1 MNFCLS
7 TVLRVESADHAVL
20 LDWTLPQAKPVLTPA
35 LAYLMTNVLSDE
47 TARWPSLGRSN
58 ALEIGRPA
66 GVKMGQTIDGLD
78 AWVVGYTPSHV
89 VVTWTGVHGRE
100 RMSRLAAISLRCCGM
115 R

>member
-1 MNFCLS
+1 
-7 TVLRVESADHAVL
+7 
-20 LDWTLPQAKPVLTPA
+20 
-35 LAYLMTNVLSDE
+35 MTHVLSDE

-66 GVKMGQTIDGLD
+66 GVKVGQTVDGRD

-89 VVTWTGVHGRE
+89 VVTWTGVHDENARNGN
-100 RMSRLAAISLRCCGM
+100 AAIPCGVVECVDANCIWQYA